1 MNLFKN
7 IERRWIQEINVG
19 EQLDEFYRIVEINKR
34 LKRDGA
40 PFLTLV
46 LMDKTGRAPA
56 KVWENVEKY
65 QSLIRDGEIY
75 RVTGLVTEYKGQKEI
90 RIDRIN
96 TPPNGSEIKMEDFT
110 EEAAFDT
117 ESLFDG
123 MMTLVKKHLSNP
135 HVIQLTE
142 LFAAEYKTAFKSHYG
157 AQKIHHAYLGGLLEH
172 THSIIKLAIQLADHY
187 SLNKD
192 ILLTGALFHDSGKMF
207 EFTTAPAV
215 GMTLEGGLLG
225 HLIIGN
231 DLFNRLK
238 SQIPD
243 FPDELAVM
251 IRHLIISHH
260 GEREFGSPEI
270 PKTREAYALHVLD
283 LLDSKLKI
291 FDQVIDG
298 ADKNQLFSDYIPVL
312 ERRIFIPSDE

>member
-96 TPPNGSEIKMEDFT
+96 TPPNGSEIKMEDYT

>member
-1 MNLFKN
+1 MNLFKS
-7 IERRWIQEINVG
+7 IEKRWIQDIKVG

-34 LKRDGA
+34 LKRDGS

-46 LMDKTGRAPA
+46 LMDKTGRVPA
-56 KVWENVEKY
+56 KVWDKVEQY
-65 QSLIRDGEIY
+65 QSLIQDGEIY
-75 RVTGLVTEYKGQKEI
+75 RITGLVTEYKGQKEI
-90 RIDRIN
+90 RIDRLN
-96 TPPNGSEIKMEDFT
+96 TPPNGSEIKMEDYT

-117 ESLFDG
+117 ESLFDNMIG
-123 MMTLVKKHLSNP
+123 LVKKHLTNS
-135 HVIQLTE
+135 HLVQLTD

-172 THSIIKLAIQLADHY
+172 TNSIIKLAIQIADHY
-187 SLNKD
+187 SLDKD
-192 ILLTGALFHDSGKMF
+192 VLLTGALFHDSGKMF

-231 DLFNRLK
+231 ELFTKLTN
-238 SQIPD
+238 QVPG
-243 FPDELAVM
+243 FPEELAIM

-291 FDQVIDG
+291 FDQIIEA
-298 ADKNQLFSDYIPVL
+298 ADKNQMFSDYIPVL
-312 ERRIFIPSDE
+312 ERRIFVPGNE